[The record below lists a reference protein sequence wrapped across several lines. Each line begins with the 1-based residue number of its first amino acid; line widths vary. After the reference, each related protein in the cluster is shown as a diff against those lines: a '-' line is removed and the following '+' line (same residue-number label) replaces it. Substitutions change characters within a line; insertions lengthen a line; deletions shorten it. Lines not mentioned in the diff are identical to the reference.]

1 MKSVAFLFIVLIMS
15 ACGSNDR
22 TGGRIISVSIAP
34 FGYFTEQIAGDN
46 FAVNVMVPAGAN
58 PHIYEPYPN
67 QIDRLRRSEAYI
79 CNGYLGFEDGLDGPF
94 SGDKQVDEKCLT
106 SAKASRPIEDEHHH
120 EGEHLERADPH
131 YWASPN
137 AL

>member
-46 FAVNVMVPAGAN
+46 FAVNVMVPAGAK
-58 PHIYEPYPN
+58 P
-67 QIDRLRRSEAYI
+67 
-79 CNGYLGFEDGLDGPF
+79 CFF
-94 SGDKQVDEKCLT
+94 
-106 SAKASRPIEDEHHH
+106 
-120 EGEHLERADPH
+120 
-131 YWASPN
+131 
-137 AL
+137 